1 MAQAMTWADAKGK
14 ICERKKV
21 ASQELNGFVLFFT
34 KFDKISWQY
43 RIQMSAL
50 CDLDLKDAVQDS
62 TEKKMC
68 LDFNIPQ
75 FKIPTEEAF
84 KSHGGQAI
92 GPRESLQKNHFIL
105 YDLDTM
111 VGRHL
116 LVHLPTGHNDVNVFI
131 IWQQQRTNR
140 RLSGFSVLD
149 LKEQQVEA

>member
-1 MAQAMTWADAKGK
+1 MLAGVRGNDLGK
-14 ICERKKV
+14 RKRKKMCEQKKLHLRI
-21 ASQELNGFVLFFT
+21 SSFFFT
-34 KFDKISWQY
+34 KFDQISWY

-50 CDLDLKDAVQDS
+50 RDLDLKDAVQDS
-62 TEKKMC
+62 TEKNMC
-68 LDFNIPQ
+68 LDTNIPQ

-92 GPRESLQKNHFIL
+92 GPRESLRNYHFIL
-105 YDLDTM
+105 YDLGTM

-116 LVHLPTGHNDVNVFI
+116 LVHLPTDHNDVNVFI

-149 LKEQQVEA
+149 LTYY

>member
-1 MAQAMTWADAKGK
+1 MKIGHQNGKCLLESEVMTSTNAKEK
-14 ICERKKV
+14 SCI
-21 ASQELNGFVLFFT
+21 LGFLLFFT
-34 KFDKISWQY
+34 KFDQISWY

-50 CDLDLKDAVQDS
+50 RDLDLKDAVQDS
-62 TEKKMC
+62 TEKNMC
-68 LDFNIPQ
+68 LDTNIPQ

-92 GPRESLQKNHFIL
+92 GPRESLRNYHFIL

-116 LVHLPTGHNDVNVFI
+116 LVHLPTDHNDVNVFI

-149 LKEQQVEA
+149 LTYY

>member
-1 MAQAMTWADAKGK
+1 
-14 ICERKKV
+14 
-21 ASQELNGFVLFFT
+21 
-34 KFDKISWQY
+34 
-43 RIQMSAL
+43 MSAL
-50 CDLDLKDAVQDS
+50 RHLDLKDAVQDS

-68 LDFNIPQ
+68 LSIYHSSKYQLRKP
-75 FKIPTEEAF
+75 EAF

-92 GPRESLQKNHFIL
+92 GPRESLRNYHFIL

-116 LVHLPTGHNDVNVFI
+116 LVHLPTDRNDVNVFI

-149 LKEQQVEA
+149 LTNY